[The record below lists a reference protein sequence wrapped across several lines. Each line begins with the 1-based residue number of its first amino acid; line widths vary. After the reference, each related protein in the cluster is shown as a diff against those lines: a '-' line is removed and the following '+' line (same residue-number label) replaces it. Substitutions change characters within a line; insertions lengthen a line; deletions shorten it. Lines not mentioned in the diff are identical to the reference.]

1 MSSDFI
7 TGTGALVPLKTISL
21 LWYVNV
27 QYVWYMVLHTNSL
40 MLQTRADATGV
51 ADDLN
56 TMCVHEF
63 KTKWTTSDA
72 KAQDFIKRPLPR
84 CEAQLW
90 HCLRLNTDR
99 HVSQGPPP
107 IAFKLHHAGTR
118 QKCTGTMGNDI
129 YAFALC

>member
-1 MSSDFI
+1 
-7 TGTGALVPLKTISL
+7 
-21 LWYVNV
+21 
-27 QYVWYMVLHTNSL
+27 MVLHTNSL